1 MNEIILQETQIEE
14 APRYS
19 EAVVRRAPVM
29 AKWLWVLFWVL
40 IASNVLSL
48 LCMIPALGKLEPY
61 VQFLAYVAYFV
72 ALMKLNH
79 VDSRYGKA
87 AGFCLAGAVLLLLNS
102 LRLTYA
108 TTFYEGNVEFFS
120 LTSSAFLLISCYY
133 EYHAH
138 KDIVGE
144 VDAELG
150 QRWIK
155 VWHWKIAALGIG
167 IASVL
172 LVFISVVFVAIILVL
187 VALFAIVVG
196 IIVIVALYRSTK
208 AYRAVAAFV
217 EKEDAT

>member
-1 MNEIILQETQIEE
+1 
-14 APRYS
+14 
-19 EAVVRRAPVM
+19 
-29 AKWLWVLFWVL
+29 
-40 IASNVLSL
+40 
-48 LCMIPALGKLEPY
+48 MIPALGKLEPY

-72 ALMKLNH
+72 ALMKLNR

-120 LTSSAFLLISCYY
+120 LISSAFLLISCYY

-155 VWHWKIAALGIG
+155 VWYWKIAALGIG

-196 IIVIVALYRSTK
+196 IIVIVALYRSAK